1 MTGKSKIKIVD
12 DTVLRS
18 KIARNTELVT
28 HVHLAKWAISVA
40 KRVLCYVE
48 KEFPHSDQLQNGIQV
63 SELWQQGEASVHE
76 VRRAGFSVHAMA
88 RSCES
93 ETAIAAARAI
103 GHAVSVGHMRGHA
116 VVCSDYAI
124 KAVGLDSKADMN
136 KITEERQWQ
145 LNELEQ
151 YSEYS

>member
-1 MTGKSKIKIVD
+1 MTDKSKIKIVD
-12 DTVLRS
+12 NTVLRS
-18 KIARNTELVT
+18 EIARATKRVT
-28 HVHLAKWAISVA
+28 HVHLATWALSVA

-63 SELWQQGEASVHE
+63 GELWQRGEASVQE
-76 VRRAGFSVHAMA
+76 VRQAGFNVHELA
-88 RSCES
+88 RRCES
-93 ETAIAAARAI
+93 ETAKAAARAI

-151 YSEYS
+151 YRD